1 MSKFNYSYKIISSMA
16 HIKTRDAD
24 LDMESYILSTT
35 EILTEAST
43 EESDVM

>member
-1 MSKFNYSYKIISSMA
+1 MNKFNYSYKIISSVA
-16 HIKTRDAD
+16 YIKTRDAD

-43 EESDVM
+43 EEPEVM